1 MDYEIMTGAGAEGTA
16 DTGAGVTESRT
27 GEQMLMDAFAD
38 HGSANSGEVA
48 DPANADEAD
57 DHDPDGGDD
66 TGAETDGGDA
76 PTETQS
82 KEENAVYAKARRQAE
97 AKLQREREKFESE
110 KTKAVTDGINAEIA
124 ALNLYDPNTGKQITD
139 AAGLKAYRDGI
150 AAKRMEQAAQS
161 KGMTS
166 EELKQLVELHPDVAA
181 AKAEREANAR
191 AAQENA
197 RLEAQNRINA
207 DVAEIGKLNP
217 AIKTFSD
224 IRSLDRFPQIY
235 DKIKRGYSVIDAY
248 RTEYSD
254 AVSDARV
261 REAEQRVRNG
271 TTGKAHMQTMTS
283 HGEGA
288 KDVPNDEVEVYRRL
302 MGVSDADA
310 RKALSRFHK

>member
-1 MDYEIMTGAGAEGTA
+1 MDNEIMTGAGAEGTA
-16 DTGAGVTESRT
+16 DTGAVTESRT

-38 HGSANSGEVA
+38 RGSENSGEVA
-48 DPANADEAD
+48 DSASADEAD

-76 PTETQS
+76 PAETQT

-161 KGMTS
+161 KGITS
-166 EELKQLVELHPDVAA
+166 EELKQLVEMHPDVAA

-191 AAQENA
+191 AAEENA

-207 DVAEIGKLNP
+207 DIAEIGKLNP
-217 AIKTFSD
+217 SIKTFSD
-224 IRSLDRFPQIY
+224 LRSLDKFPQIY
-235 DKIKRGYSVIDAY
+235 DKIVKRRYSVIDAY